1 MGTTIITGLFTLMG
15 AIAGSIVTA
24 IIENDKKREQRIH
37 NSLSRC
43 ANQIKAYFYLEKA
56 YMDVLHGLTGDPVQ
70 TIQVR
75 MRDKVQNENGI
86 RPEMTASE
94 ANEHLKMLGH

>member
-1 MGTTIITGLFTLMG
+1 MEIAIITGVFTIIG
-15 AIAGSIVTA
+15 TIAGAIVTA
-24 IIENDKKREQRIH
+24 IIEKDKKREQRIH

-56 YMDVLHGLTGDPVQ
+56 YMDAIHGLTKESTQ

-75 MRDKVQNENGI
+75 MRDKVQNEKGI
-86 RPEMTASE
+86 RPDMTVSDANSYLEMLDS
-94 ANEHLKMLGH
+94 